1 MKKILSEIKI
11 NNQIPALGVLK
22 TFGDI
27 ESKGYMSFPRK
38 GLTLA
43 LDFRIKDSNTFK
55 FLERLDKIVIEN
67 GGSLYPAKDARM
79 SSDSFNKS
87 FTELEEFKKYI
98 DPKFSSS
105 FWRRVN
111 KI

>member
-1 MKKILSEIKI
+1 
-11 NNQIPALGVLK
+11 
-22 TFGDI
+22 
-27 ESKGYMSFPRK
+27 MSFPRK

-67 GGSLYPAKDARM
+67 GAHYILQKMQECRVIRSIKVLPSLK
-79 SSDSFNKS
+79 N
-87 FTELEEFKKYI
+87 LKKYI